1 MMVDVLM
8 ATYNGE
14 DYIEEQIESILNQS
28 YTKWKLYIRDDG
40 STDNTLEIIE
50 KFSAKYPK
58 KIFLVKDDKKGLGA
72 KGNFKELMRYSSND
86 YCMFSDQDDI
96 WLKDKIEK
104 SFEKIKS
111 LEELYGID
119 TPILVH
125 TDLRVVD
132 ENKKIINNSFWKYQN
147 LNPNN
152 IQLRKLL
159 VENIVT
165 GCTMIIN
172 KPLLNLSKN
181 IPKESV
187 MHDAWIALVASA
199 KGKVYSLDE
208 QTILYRQ
215 HSKNEVGAK
224 SVKGIGFIQKNLN
237 QEKINLS
244 INNSIA
250 QASKLY
256 EIFNEELTERDKQ
269 ILKTFKNIRKYG
281 YLKRKY
287 IAIKYKF
294 YKNDLKRRLGY
305 LIFI

>member
-1 MMVDVLM
+1 MVDVLM

-40 STDNTLEIIE
+40 STDNTLQIIE
-50 KFSAKYPK
+50 KFSIKYPE

-187 MHDAWIALVASA
+187 MHDSWIALVASA

-244 INNSIA
+244 INNSIG

-256 EIFNEELTERDKQ
+256 EIFNEELTETDKQ
-269 ILKTFKNIRKYG
+269 ILKTFKNIRKHR

-287 IAIKYKF
+287 IVIKYKF
-294 YKNDLKRRLGY
+294 YKNDFKRRLGY